1 MTLLGFYKLT
11 KGDNLRR
18 IVFVFFVVFT
28 LADLAY
34 PQDCCVKS
42 LTNLVAQSEV
52 VQAQSV
58 TDLSSKSLKAKEQNS
73 NQPDSQTD
81 EGHCLCCCS
90 HLFFCPTFSLHVSLP
105 ESSPILSLPAT
116 FTDSAPLHCYRPPRS
131 A

>member
-11 KGDNLRR
+11 KSKTLRR
-18 IVFVFFVVFT
+18 IVFLFFVVFT

-42 LTNLVAQSEV
+42 LTILVAQAEV

-58 TDLSSKSLKAKEQNS
+58 TDLISQSLKAKGQS
-73 NQPDSQTD
+73 SDQPDSQTD

-90 HLFFCPTFSLHVSLP
+90 HLFFCSAFSLHVSLP

-116 FTDSAPLHCYRPPRS
+116 FTDSAPLRCYRPPRS